1 MRILIG
7 QQQQQQEQQRRRA
20 REEGKE
26 GALGILILIIR
37 RRCTN
42 IDRLREH
49 GRRYRLKTNEKFSR
63 RRRKRGFES
72 TVEYRKSATSS
83 PKPPPR
89 ANPRRREREDID
101 DGFESG
107 ERTRRRR

>member
-7 QQQQQQEQQRRRA
+7 QQQQQQEQQRRRP
-20 REEGKE
+20 REEEKE
-26 GALGILILIIR
+26 RLGILILIIR
-37 RRCTN
+37 RRFTN

-72 TVEYRKSATSS
+72 TVEYRKLATSS

-89 ANPRRREREDID
+89 ANRRRREREDID

>member
-7 QQQQQQEQQRRRA
+7 QQQKQQEQQRRP

-26 GALGILILIIR
+26 RLGILLIIIR

-42 IDRLREH
+42 IDRLLEH

-89 ANPRRREREDID
+89 ANLRRREREDID

>member
-7 QQQQQQEQQRRRA
+7 QQQKKKQRRRA
-20 REEGKE
+20 REEEEKE
-26 GALGILILIIR
+26 RLGILILIIR
-37 RRCTN
+37 RRFTN

-49 GRRYRLKTNEKFSR
+49 GRRYRLKTNEKFLQ

-72 TVEYRKSATSS
+72 TVEYRKSAISS

-107 ERTRRRR
+107 ERTRRMR

>member
-7 QQQQQQEQQRRRA
+7 QQQQQQEQQQRWP
-20 REEGKE
+20 REEEKE
-26 GALGILILIIR
+26 RLGILILIIR
-37 RRCTN
+37 RRFTN

>member
-7 QQQQQQEQQRRRA
+7 QQQQQREQQRRRA
-20 REEGKE
+20 REEEKE

-89 ANPRRREREDID
+89 ANLRRREREDID